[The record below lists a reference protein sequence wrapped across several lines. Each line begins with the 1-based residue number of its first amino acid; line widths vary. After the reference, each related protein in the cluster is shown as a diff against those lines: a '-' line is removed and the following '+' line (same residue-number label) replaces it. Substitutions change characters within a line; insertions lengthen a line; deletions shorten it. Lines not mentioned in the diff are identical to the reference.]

1 MALRPKDTRPHVI
14 VVEDE
19 QFQRETLVDFLDEN
33 GYRASGVDSAPTIT
47 SPNLTNLARCL
58 PA

>member
-1 MALRPKDTRPHVI
+1 MAVRPKDMRPHVI

-33 GYRASGVDSAPTIT
+33 GYRASGVDSGMALQIGR
-47 SPNLTNLARCL
+47 AHV
-58 PA
+58 